1 MEWMGVNDIRE
12 SFLSYF
18 ESKGHKR
25 LPSFPLLPKD
35 DKSLL
40 LINSGMAPMKKWFL
54 GQEEPPCHRVTTC
67 QKCIRTPDIDNVG
80 KDDRHGTYFE
90 MLGNFSFGNYFKKE
104 VIPWAWEYFTE
115 VIKLPKEKLYV
126 TVYQDD
132 DEAYDI
138 WHNEIGLSE
147 DRIFRFGKEDNF
159 WEIGSGPCGPCSE
172 IYFDRGV
179 EHGCGHPDCTV
190 GCDCDRFIEVWN
202 LVFSQFDSDGEG
214 NYERMEHP
222 NIDTGMGLERLACV
236 MQGVDNLFEV
246 DTVQNIMKKIG
257 EIAGVKYHEDPVKD
271 VSLRVI
277 TDHVRSTTFII
288 SDGVMPA
295 NEGRGYVL
303 KRLLRRA
310 ARHGR
315 LLGINEPF
323 IYKVVDTVI
332 EENRVAYPELAEH
345 ADYIKKV
352 ILSEEE
358 RFCRTIDQGFELL
371 NDYVAK
377 LEEAGETV
385 LPGDVAFKLYDT
397 YGFPLDLT
405 QDILED
411 KNITVDVEGFT
422 VLMNDQKKRARDA
435 RASANGVS
443 WVEDSLA
450 SLGDVKTKF
459 VGYNRMDSASEVLA
473 ILKDGELVSELS
485 EGEEAVIILDTT
497 PFYAEMGGQVGDRGT
512 ITSGPSIFNVTDCK
526 KSPTGGQTMHIGVM
540 GSGHIK
546 VGDNVRARLTESIR
560 NATQRNHTACH
571 LLQKA
576 LREVLG
582 DHVHQAGSYV
592 DENRCRFDF
601 SHFSAMT
608 AEEIAETEK
617 VVNEMVLSS
626 LDVDINEMPIEDAK
640 QMGAM
645 ALFGEKY
652 GDTVRVVNVSG
663 RSIEFCGGT
672 HVTNTSKIGLFKII
686 SESSVA
692 AGVRRIEAVTGTG
705 VLEYIEQ
712 MNGTLAETA
721 SNLKVNG
728 VGEVAQKSAAV
739 MADLK
744 AKDKEIDELN
754 NKLAQMRV
762 ESLISSAKEICG
774 LKFICTKFEG
784 ITPASLRIMG
794 DHIKFTAQ
802 DAIALLASVN
812 EDKVSVLVVCG
823 INALKEGA
831 HAGKIVKEIAAM
843 AGGSGGGRPDSAMGG
858 ANPEMI
864 DEALASAA
872 EIVETLLI
880 NK

>member
-1 MEWMGVNDIRE
+1 
-12 SFLSYF
+12 
-18 ESKGHKR
+18 
-25 LPSFPLLPKD
+25 
-35 DKSLL
+35 
-40 LINSGMAPMKKWFL
+40 
-54 GQEEPPCHRVTTC
+54 
-67 QKCIRTPDIDNVG
+67 
-80 KDDRHGTYFE
+80 
-90 MLGNFSFGNYFKKE
+90 
-104 VIPWAWEYFTE
+104 
-115 VIKLPKEKLYV
+115 
-126 TVYQDD
+126 
-132 DEAYDI
+132 
-138 WHNEIGLSE
+138 
-147 DRIFRFGKEDNF
+147 
-159 WEIGSGPCGPCSE
+159 
-172 IYFDRGV
+172 
-179 EHGCGHPDCTV
+179 
-190 GCDCDRFIEVWN
+190 
-202 LVFSQFDSDGEG
+202 
-214 NYERMEHP
+214 
-222 NIDTGMGLERLACV
+222 
-236 MQGVDNLFEV
+236 
-246 DTVQNIMKKIG
+246 
-257 EIAGVKYHEDPVKD
+257 
-271 VSLRVI
+271 
-277 TDHVRSTTFII
+277 
-288 SDGVMPA
+288 
-295 NEGRGYVL
+295 
-303 KRLLRRA
+303 
-310 ARHGR
+310 
-315 LLGINEPF
+315 
-323 IYKVVDTVI
+323 
-332 EENRVAYPELAEH
+332 
-345 ADYIKKV
+345 
-352 ILSEEE
+352 
-358 RFCRTIDQGFELL
+358 
-371 NDYVAK
+371 
-377 LEEAGETV
+377 
-385 LPGDVAFKLYDT
+385 
-397 YGFPLDLT
+397 
-405 QDILED
+405 
-411 KNITVDVEGFT
+411 
-422 VLMNDQKKRARDA
+422 MNDQKKRARDA

-450 SLGDVKTKF
+450 ALGDVKTKF

-473 ILKDGELVSELS
+473 ILKDGELVSELD
-485 EGEEAVIILDTT
+485 EGDEAVIILDTT

-526 KSPTGGQTMHIGVM
+526 KSPTGQTMHIGVM
-540 GSGHIK
+540 GSGHIRT
-546 VGDNVRARLTESIR
+546 GSSVRARLTESIR

-617 VVNEMVLSS
+617 VVNEMVLAS

-705 VLEYIEQ
+705 VLDYIDQ

-784 ITPASLRIMG
+784 IAPASLRIMG

-831 HAGKIVKEIAAM
+831 HAGKIVKEISAM

-864 DEALASAA
+864 DEALAAAA

-880 NK
+880 TK

>member
-1 MEWMGVNDIRE
+1 MEWMGLNDIRE
-12 SFLSYF
+12 SFLSFF

-90 MLGNFSFGNYFKKE
+90 MLGNFSFGDYFKKE
-104 VIPWAWEYFTE
+104 AITWAWEFLTE
-115 VIKLPKEKLYV
+115 VMKLPKERLYI
-126 TVYQDD
+126 TVYNED
-132 DEAYDI
+132 DEAYDY
-138 WHNEIGLSE
+138 WRNMIGVPE
-147 DRIFRFGKEDNF
+147 DHIYRFGKEDNF

-172 IYFDRGV
+172 IHYDRGV
-179 EHGCGHPDCTV
+179 EHGCGSPDCGV
-190 GCDCDRFIEVWN
+190 GCECDRFIEVWN

-214 NYERMEHP
+214 HYERMEHP
-222 NIDTGMGLERLACV
+222 NIDTGMGMERLACI

-246 DTVQNIMKKIG
+246 DTVQNIMKKIS
-257 EIAGVKYHEDPVKD
+257 EIAGVKYHDDPTMD
-271 VSLRVI
+271 ISLRVI
-277 TDHVRSTTFII
+277 TDHVRSSTFMI

-323 IYKVVDTVI
+323 IYKIVDTVV
-332 EENRVAYPELAEH
+332 EENKIAYPELAEH
-345 ADYIKKV
+345 AGYIKKV

-371 NDYVAK
+371 NDYVAQ
-377 LEEAGETV
+377 LEEKGEKV
-385 LPGDVAFKLYDT
+385 LPGDVAFRLYDT
-397 YGFPLDLT
+397 FGFPLDLT
-405 QDILED
+405 EDILED
-411 KNITVDVEGFT
+411 RGITVDEEAFNT
-422 VLMNDQKKRARDA
+422 LMGEQKQRAREA

-443 WVEDSLA
+443 WVEDSLSA
-450 SLGDVKTKF
+450 LGDIKTKF
-459 VGYNRMDSASEVLA
+459 VGYNRMDSAAEILA
-473 ILKDGELVSELS
+473 ILVNGQLVKSIS
-485 EGEEAVIILDTT
+485 EGDEGVVILDST

-512 ITSGPSIFNVTDCK
+512 ISDGPAIFNVTDCK
-526 KSPTGGQTMHIGVM
+526 KSPTGLYMHIGTM
-540 GSGHIK
+540 GAGTLRT
-546 VGDNVRARLTESIR
+546 GDNVRARLNEAVR
-560 NATQRNHTACH
+560 MATQRNHTACH

-592 DENRCRFDF
+592 DEHRCRFDF

-617 VVNEMVLSS
+617 VVNEMILSA
-626 LDVDINEMPIEDAK
+626 LDVDISECPIEEAK
-640 QMGAM
+640 QMGAT

-652 GDTVRVVNVSG
+652 GDIVRVVNISG

-672 HVTNTSKIGLFKII
+672 HVNNTSRIGLFKII

-705 VLEYIEQ
+705 VLEYIDRTNES
-712 MNGTLAETA
+712 LAETA
-721 SNLKVNG
+721 ANLKVNG
-728 VGEVAQKSAAV
+728 VGEVPQKSAAV
-739 MADLK
+739 MAELK
-744 AKDKEIDELN
+744 NKEKEIEELN

-762 ESLISSAKEICG
+762 ESLLGSAKEICG
-774 LKFICTKFEG
+774 LRFVCAKLEG
-784 ITPASLRIMG
+784 AAPASLRIMG
-794 DHIKFTAQ
+794 DHIKFTAP
-802 DAIALLASVN
+802 DAVALLASVN
-812 EDKVSVLVVCG
+812 EGKASVLVVCG
-823 INALKEGA
+823 LEALKEGA
-831 HAGKIVKEIAAM
+831 HAGKIVKEISAM

-858 ANPEMI
+858 ANPDML
-864 DEALASAA
+864 DEALSSAA

>member
-1 MEWMGVNDIRE
+1 MEWTGVNELRE
-12 SFLSYF
+12 MYLKFF
-18 ESKGHKR
+18 ESKDHLR
-25 LPSFPLLPKD
+25 LPSFPLVPQG
-35 DKSLL
+35 DKSIL
-40 LINSGMAPMKKWFL
+40 LINAGMTPMKKYFT
-54 GQEEPPCHRVTTC
+54 GEETPPRKRVTTC
-67 QKCIRTPDIDNVG
+67 QKCIRTPDIERVG
-80 KDDRHGTYFE
+80 ITARHGTYFE
-90 MLGNFSFGNYFKKE
+90 MLGNFSFGDYFKKE

-138 WHNEIGLSE
+138 WHNVIGLSE

-257 EIAGVKYHEDPVKD
+257 EIAGIKYHDDPVKD

-473 ILKDGELVSELS
+473 ILKDGELVSELE

-705 VLEYIEQ
+705 VLDYIEQ
-712 MNGTLAETA
+712 MNGTLGETA

-739 MADLK
+739 MAELK
-744 AKDKEIDELN
+744 AKDKEIEELN

-762 ESLISSAKEICG
+762 ESLISTAKDICG

-784 ITPASLRIMG
+784 ISPASLRIMG

-802 DAIALLASVN
+802 DAVALLASVN

>member
-12 SFLSYF
+12 SFLSFF

-25 LPSFPLLPKD
+25 LPSFPLIPNG

-80 KDDRHGTYFE
+80 KDDRHGTFFE
-90 MLGNFSFGNYFKKE
+90 MLGNFSFQNYFKRE
-104 VIPWAWEYFTE
+104 AIHWAWEYFTE
-115 VIKLPKEKLYV
+115 VIKLPKDKLYV
-126 TVYQDD
+126 TVYLDD
-132 DEAYDI
+132 DEAHDI
-138 WHNEIGLSE
+138 WKNEIGLSE
-147 DRIFRFGKEDNF
+147 DHISRFGKEDNF
-159 WEIGSGPCGPCSE
+159 WEHGSGPCGPCSE
-172 IYFDRGV
+172 IYFDRGP
-179 EHGCGHPDCTV
+179 EHGCGSPDCKV
-190 GCDCDRFIEVWN
+190 GCECDRYIEVWN

-214 NYERMEHP
+214 TYNLLEKP

-257 EIAGVKYHEDPVKD
+257 SIAGVNYHDDPVKD

-277 TDHVRSTTFII
+277 TDHARSTTFMIA
-288 SDGVMPA
+288 DGVMPA

-315 LLGINEPF
+315 LLGIKEPF

-332 EENRVAYPELAEH
+332 EENKFAYPEIAEH

-358 RFCRTIDQGFELL
+358 RFCRTIDQGFDLL
-371 NDYVAK
+371 NEEVEK
-377 LEEAGETV
+377 LTAEGETV
-385 LPGDVAFKLYDT
+385 LPGDIAFRLYDT
-397 YGFPLDLT
+397 FGFPLDLT
-405 QDILED
+405 QDILEE
-411 KNITVDVEGFT
+411 KNITVDEESFT
-422 VLMNDQKKRARDA
+422 ALMNEQKKRARDA
-435 RASANGVS
+435 RASINGVS
-443 WVEDSLA
+443 WVEDNLTV
-450 SLGDVKTKF
+450 LGDTKTKF
-459 VGYNRMDSASEVLA
+459 VGYNRMDSASKVLA
-473 ILKDGELVSELS
+473 ILKDGELSNDIE
-485 EGEEAVIILDTT
+485 EGEEGVIILDST
-497 PFYAEMGGQVGDRGT
+497 PFYAEMGGQVGDRGV
-512 ITSGPSIFNVTDCK
+512 ISEGPSIFNVTDCK
-526 KSPTGGQTMHIGVM
+526 KSPTGQYMHIGTM
-540 GSGHIK
+540 TSGILRT
-546 VGDNVRARLTESIR
+546 GDSVRARLNEEIR
-560 NATQRNHTACH
+560 MATQRNHTACH

-592 DENRCRFDF
+592 DEHRCRFDF

-617 VVNEMVLSS
+617 IVNEMILSA
-626 LDVDINEMPIEDAK
+626 LDVDISEKPIEEAR

-652 GDTVRVVNVSG
+652 GDVVRVVDVSG

-672 HVTNTSKIGLFKII
+672 HVNNTSRIGLFKIL

-692 AGVRRIEAVTGTG
+692 AGVRRIEATTGTG
-705 VLEYIEQ
+705 VLDYINQ
-712 MNGTLAETA
+712 MNENLAETA
-721 SNLKVNG
+721 ANLKVNG
-728 VGEVAQKSAAV
+728 IGEVAQKSGAV

-744 AKDKEIDELN
+744 NKDKEIEELN

-762 ESLISSAKEICG
+762 ESLISNAKELCG
-774 LKFICTKFEG
+774 FKFICAKLDG
-784 ITPASLRIMG
+784 INPGSLRIMG
-794 DHIKFTAQ
+794 DHIKAKEP
-802 DAIALLASVN
+802 DAIAVLASVS
-812 EDKVSVLVVCG
+812 EEKASILAVCG
-823 INALKEGA
+823 INALKDGA
-831 HAGKIVKEIAAM
+831 NAGKIVREISSV

-858 ANPEMI
+858 ANPEML
-864 DEALASAA
+864 DEALASAC

>member
-1 MEWMGVNDIRE
+1 
-12 SFLSYF
+12 
-18 ESKGHKR
+18 
-25 LPSFPLLPKD
+25 
-35 DKSLL
+35 
-40 LINSGMAPMKKWFL
+40 
-54 GQEEPPCHRVTTC
+54 
-67 QKCIRTPDIDNVG
+67 
-80 KDDRHGTYFE
+80 
-90 MLGNFSFGNYFKKE
+90 MLGNFSFGNYFKNE

-115 VIKLPKEKLYV
+115 VINLPKEKLYV
-126 TVYQDD
+126 TVYEDD
-132 DEAYDI
+132 DDAFDI
-138 WHNEIGLSE
+138 WHNVIGLSE

-179 EHGCGHPDCTV
+179 EHGCGSPDCTV

-257 EIAGVKYHEDPVKD
+257 EIAGIKYHDDPVKD

-295 NEGRGYVL
+295 NAGRGYVL

-371 NDYVAK
+371 NEYVAK
-377 LEEAGETV
+377 LEADGETV

-411 KNITVDVEGFT
+411 KNFTVDVEGFT

-443 WVEDSLA
+443 WVEDSLGA
-450 SLGDVKTKF
+450 LGDIKTKF
-459 VGYNRMDSASEVLA
+459 VGYNRMDSSSKILA
-473 ILKDGELVSELS
+473 ILKDGQLVKDLE
-485 EGEEAVIILDTT
+485 EGEDGVVILDST

-512 ITSGPSIFNVTDCK
+512 ISDGPSIFNVTDCK
-526 KSPTGGQTMHIGVM
+526 KSPTGQYMHIGKM
-540 GSGHIK
+540 GAGLLRT
-546 VGDNVRARLTESIR
+546 GDTVRARLTESIR

-582 DHVHQAGSYV
+582 DHVHQAGSFV

-617 VVNEMVLSS
+617 IVNEMVLSS
-626 LDVDINEMPIEDAK
+626 LDVDINEMPIEEAK

-705 VLEYIEQ
+705 VLDYIDQ
-712 MNGTLAETA
+712 MNGTLSETA
-721 SNLKVNG
+721 GHLKVNG
-728 VGEVAQKSAAV
+728 TGEVAQKSAAV
-739 MADLK
+739 MAELK
-744 AKDKEIDELN
+744 AKDKEIEELN

-762 ESLISSAKEICG
+762 ESLISSAKEIQG
-774 LKFICTKFEG
+774 LKFICTKLEG
-784 ITPASLRIMG
+784 ISPASLRIMG

-812 EDKVSVLVVCG
+812 EEKVSVLVVCG

>member
-1 MEWMGVNDIRE
+1 MEWMGLNDIRE

-18 ESKGHKR
+18 EGKGHLR
-25 LPSFPLLPKD
+25 LPSFPLIPKD

-40 LINSGMAPMKKWFL
+40 LINSGMAPQKKWFL

-115 VIKLPKEKLYV
+115 VLKLPKEKLYV
-126 TVYQDD
+126 TVYEDD
-132 DEAYDI
+132 DEAHDI
-138 WHNEIGLSE
+138 WHNVIGLPE
-147 DRIFRFGKEDNF
+147 DHISRFGKEDNF

-172 IYFDRGV
+172 IYFDRGP
-179 EHGCGHPDCTV
+179 EHGCGSPDCKV
-190 GCDCDRFIEVWN
+190 GCECDRYIEVWN

-214 NYERMEHP
+214 HYERMAHP
-222 NIDTGMGLERLACV
+222 NIDTGMGLERIACV

-257 EIAGVKYHEDPVKD
+257 EIAGVTYHEDPAHD

-277 TDHVRSTTFII
+277 TDHIRSTTFMIA
-288 SDGVMPA
+288 DGVMPA

-323 IYKVVDTVI
+323 LYKVVDTVI
-332 EENRVAYPELAEH
+332 AENAVAYPELSEH

-371 NDYVAK
+371 N
-377 LEEAGETV
+377 EEVQKMEQTGNTV
-385 LPGDVAFKLYDT
+385 LPGEACFRLYDT
-397 YGFPLDLT
+397 YGFPIDLT
-405 QDILED
+405 QDILEE
-411 KNITVDVEGFT
+411 KGMTVDEEGFNT
-422 VLMNDQKKRARDA
+422 LMSEQKKRARDA

-443 WVEDSLA
+443 WVEDNLVA
-450 SLGDVKTKF
+450 LGDQKTKF
-459 VGYNRMDSASEVLA
+459 VGYNRMDSASKVLA
-473 ILKDGELVSELS
+473 ILKDGVMVNDIE
-485 EGEEAVIILDTT
+485 EGEEGVIVLDST
-497 PFYAEMGGQVGDRGT
+497 PFYAEMGGQVGDRGV
-512 ITSGPSIFNVTDCK
+512 ISEGPSTFNVTDCK
-526 KSPTGGQTMHIGVM
+526 KSPTGQYLHIGVM
-540 GSGHIK
+540 TSGILRI
-546 VGDNVRARLTESIR
+546 GDSVRARLNEEIR
-560 NATQRNHTACH
+560 KATQRNHTACH

-592 DENRCRFDF
+592 DESRCRFDF
-601 SHFSAMT
+601 THFSAMT
-608 AEEIAETEK
+608 QEEINETEK
-617 VVNEMVLSS
+617 IVNEMVLAA
-626 LDVDINEMPIEDAK
+626 LDVDISEKPIEEAR

-652 GDTVRVVNVSG
+652 GDVVRVVDVSG

-672 HVTNTSKIGLFKII
+672 HVDNTSRIGLFKIL

-692 AGVRRIEAVTGTG
+692 AGVRRIEATTGTG
-705 VLEYIEQ
+705 VLDYINE
-712 MNGTLAETA
+712 MNGILNETA
-721 SNLKVNG
+721 GNLKVTSST
-728 VGEVAQKSAAV
+728 EVSQKSAALMV
-739 MADLK
+739 ELK
-744 AKDKEIDELN
+744 NREKEIEELN
-754 NKLAQMRV
+754 DKLAQMRV
-762 ESLISSAKEICG
+762 ESLIQNAKEIQG
-774 LKFICTKFEG
+774 LKYISAKLEG
-784 ITPASLRIMG
+784 IKPDSLRIMG
-794 DHIKFTAQ
+794 DHLKFKAP
-802 DAIALLASVN
+802 DAIAVLASVN
-812 EDKVSVLVVCG
+812 DDKVSVLCVCG

-831 HAGKIVKEIAAM
+831 HAGKIVKEISGM

-858 ANPEMI
+858 ASVDMI
-864 DEALASAA
+864 DDALAASA

>member
-1 MEWMGVNDIRE
+1 MEWMGLNDIRE
-12 SFLSYF
+12 SFLSFF

-67 QKCIRTPDIDNVG
+67 QKCIRTPDIDSVG

-90 MLGNFSFGNYFKKE
+90 MLGNFSFGDYFKKE
-104 VIPWAWEYFTE
+104 AITWAWEFLTE
-115 VIKLPKEKLYV
+115 VMKLPKERLYI
-126 TVYQDD
+126 TVYNED
-132 DEAYDI
+132 DEAYDY
-138 WHNEIGLSE
+138 WRNMIGVPE
-147 DRIFRFGKEDNF
+147 DHIYRFGKEDNF

-172 IYFDRGV
+172 IHYDRGV
-179 EHGCGHPDCTV
+179 EHGCGKPDCGV
-190 GCDCDRFIEVWN
+190 GCECDRFIEVWN

-214 NYERMEHP
+214 HYDRMEHP
-222 NIDTGMGLERLACV
+222 NIDTGMGMERLACI

-246 DTVQNIMKKIG
+246 DTVQNIMKKIS
-257 EIAGVKYHEDPVKD
+257 EIAGVKYHDDPAMD

-277 TDHVRSTTFII
+277 TDHVRSSTFMI

-323 IYKVVDTVI
+323 IYKIVDTVI
-332 EENRVAYPELAEH
+332 EENKAAYPELVEH

-371 NDYVAK
+371 NDYVAQ
-377 LEEAGETV
+377 LEEKGEKV
-385 LPGDVAFKLYDT
+385 LPGDVAFRLYDT
-397 YGFPLDLT
+397 FGFPLDLT
-405 QDILED
+405 EDILED
-411 KNITVDVEGFT
+411 RGITVDEEAFNA
-422 VLMNDQKKRARDA
+422 LMGEQKKRARDA

-443 WVEDSLA
+443 WVEDSLS

-459 VGYNRMDSASEVLA
+459 VGYNRMDSAAKILA
-473 ILKDGELVSELS
+473 ILRDGQLVKSIS
-485 EGEEAVIILDTT
+485 EGEDGVIILDST

-512 ITSGPSIFNVTDCK
+512 ISDGPSIFNVTDCK
-526 KSPTGGQTMHIGVM
+526 KSPTGLYMHIGTM
-540 GSGHIK
+540 GAG
-546 VGDNVRARLTESIR
+546 VLRTGDSVRARLTEAIR
-560 NATQRNHTACH
+560 MATQRNHTACH

-592 DENRCRFDF
+592 DEHRCRFDF

-608 AEEIAETEK
+608 AEEIAETER
-617 VVNEMVLSS
+617 VVNEMILSA
-626 LDVDINEMPIEDAK
+626 LDVDISERPIEEAK
-640 QMGAM
+640 KMGAT

-652 GDTVRVVNVSG
+652 GDIVRVVNISG

-672 HVTNTSKIGLFKII
+672 HVTNTSRIGLFKII

-705 VLEYIEQ
+705 VLEYIDQINE
-712 MNGTLAETA
+712 NLAETA
-721 SNLKVNG
+721 TNLKVNG
-728 VGEVAQKSAAV
+728 AGEVPQKSAAV
-739 MADLK
+739 MAELK
-744 AKDKEIDELN
+744 NKDKEIEELN

-762 ESLISSAKEICG
+762 ESLLGCAKEICG
-774 LKFICTKFEG
+774 LRFVCAKLEG
-784 ITPASLRIMG
+784 IAPASLRIMG
-794 DHIKFTAQ
+794 DHIKFKAP

-812 EDKVSVLVVCG
+812 EGKASVLVVCG
-823 INALKEGA
+823 LEALKEGA
-831 HAGKIVKEIAAM
+831 HAGKIVKEISSM

-858 ANPEMI
+858 ANPDML

>member
-1 MEWMGVNDIRE
+1 
-12 SFLSYF
+12 
-18 ESKGHKR
+18 
-25 LPSFPLLPKD
+25 
-35 DKSLL
+35 
-40 LINSGMAPMKKWFL
+40 
-54 GQEEPPCHRVTTC
+54 
-67 QKCIRTPDIDNVG
+67 
-80 KDDRHGTYFE
+80 
-90 MLGNFSFGNYFKKE
+90 
-104 VIPWAWEYFTE
+104 
-115 VIKLPKEKLYV
+115 
-126 TVYQDD
+126 
-132 DEAYDI
+132 
-138 WHNEIGLSE
+138 
-147 DRIFRFGKEDNF
+147 
-159 WEIGSGPCGPCSE
+159 
-172 IYFDRGV
+172 
-179 EHGCGHPDCTV
+179 
-190 GCDCDRFIEVWN
+190 
-202 LVFSQFDSDGEG
+202 
-214 NYERMEHP
+214 
-222 NIDTGMGLERLACV
+222 
-236 MQGVDNLFEV
+236 
-246 DTVQNIMKKIG
+246 
-257 EIAGVKYHEDPVKD
+257 
-271 VSLRVI
+271 
-277 TDHVRSTTFII
+277 
-288 SDGVMPA
+288 
-295 NEGRGYVL
+295 
-303 KRLLRRA
+303 
-310 ARHGR
+310 
-315 LLGINEPF
+315 
-323 IYKVVDTVI
+323 
-332 EENRVAYPELAEH
+332 
-345 ADYIKKV
+345 
-352 ILSEEE
+352 
-358 RFCRTIDQGFELL
+358 
-371 NDYVAK
+371 
-377 LEEAGETV
+377 
-385 LPGDVAFKLYDT
+385 
-397 YGFPLDLT
+397 
-405 QDILED
+405 
-411 KNITVDVEGFT
+411 
-422 VLMNDQKKRARDA
+422 
-435 RASANGVS
+435 
-443 WVEDSLA
+443 
-450 SLGDVKTKF
+450 
-459 VGYNRMDSASEVLA
+459 
-473 ILKDGELVSELS
+473 
-485 EGEEAVIILDTT
+485 
-497 PFYAEMGGQVGDRGT
+497 
-512 ITSGPSIFNVTDCK
+512 
-526 KSPTGGQTMHIGVM
+526 MHIGVM

-705 VLEYIEQ
+705 VLDYIEQ
-712 MNGTLAETA
+712 MNGTLGETA

-739 MADLK
+739 MAELK
-744 AKDKEIDELN
+744 AKDKEIEELN

-762 ESLISSAKEICG
+762 ESLISTAKDICG

-784 ITPASLRIMG
+784 ISPASLRIMG

-802 DAIALLASVN
+802 DAVALLASVN

-831 HAGKIVKEIAAM
+831 HAGKIVKEISAM

>member
-12 SFLSYF
+12 SFLSFF

-25 LPSFPLLPKD
+25 LPSFPLIPNG

-90 MLGNFSFGNYFKKE
+90 MLGNFSFQNYFKRE
-104 VIPWAWEYFTE
+104 AINWAWEYFTE

-126 TVYQDD
+126 TVYLDD
-132 DEAYDI
+132 DEAHDI
-138 WHNEIGLSE
+138 WKNEIGLPE
-147 DRIFRFGKEDNF
+147 DHISRFGKEDNF
-159 WEIGSGPCGPCSE
+159 WEHGSGPCGPCSE
-172 IYFDRGV
+172 IYFDRGP
-179 EHGCGHPDCTV
+179 EHGCGKPDCKV
-190 GCDCDRFIEVWN
+190 GCECDRYIEVWN

-214 NYERMEHP
+214 TYNLLERP

-236 MQGVDNLFEV
+236 MQGVDNLFEI
-246 DTVQNIMKKIG
+246 DTVQNIMKKIS
-257 EIAGVKYHEDPVKD
+257 EIAGVKYHDDPTMD

-277 TDHVRSTTFII
+277 TDHARSTTFMIA
-288 SDGVMPA
+288 DGVMPA

-323 IYKVVDTVI
+323 IYKVIDTVI
-332 EENRVAYPELAEH
+332 EENKVAYPELAEH

-358 RFCRTIDQGFELL
+358 RFCRTIDQGFDLL
-371 NDYVAK
+371 NGEVDK
-377 LEEAGETV
+377 LTAAGETV
-385 LPGDVAFKLYDT
+385 LPGDIAFRLYDT
-397 YGFPLDLT
+397 FGFPLDLT
-405 QDILED
+405 QDILEEKD
-411 KNITVDVEGFT
+411 ITVDEEGFT
-422 VLMNDQKKRARDA
+422 ALMNEQKKRARDA
-435 RASANGVS
+435 RASINGVS
-443 WVEDSLA
+443 WVEDNLTV
-450 SLGDVKTKF
+450 LGDTKTKF
-459 VGYNRMDSASEVLA
+459 VGYNRMDSASKVLA
-473 ILKDGELVSELS
+473 ILKDGELSNDIE
-485 EGEEAVIILDTT
+485 EGEEGVIILDST
-497 PFYAEMGGQVGDRGT
+497 PFYAEMGGQVGDRGV
-512 ITSGPSIFNVTDCK
+512 ISEGPSIFNVTDCK
-526 KSPTGGQTMHIGVM
+526 KSPTGQYMHIGTM
-540 GSGHIK
+540 TNGILRT
-546 VGDNVRARLTESIR
+546 GDSVRARLNEEIR
-560 NATQRNHTACH
+560 MATQRNHTACH

-592 DENRCRFDF
+592 DEHRCRFDF

-617 VVNEMVLSS
+617 IVNEMILSA
-626 LDVDINEMPIEDAK
+626 LDVDISEKPIEEAR

-652 GDTVRVVNVSG
+652 GDVVRVVDVSG

-672 HVTNTSKIGLFKII
+672 HVNTTSRIGLFKIL

-692 AGVRRIEAVTGTG
+692 AGVRRIEATTGTG
-705 VLEYIEQ
+705 VLDYINQ
-712 MNGTLAETA
+712 MNENLAETA

-728 VGEVAQKSAAV
+728 IGEVAQKSGAV

-744 AKDKEIDELN
+744 NKDKEIEELN

-762 ESLISSAKEICG
+762 ESLIANAKDLCG
-774 LKFICTKFEG
+774 LKFICAKLDG
-784 ITPASLRIMG
+784 INPGSLRIMG
-794 DHIKFTAQ
+794 DHIKFAAP
-802 DAIALLASVN
+802 DAIAVLASVN
-812 EDKVSVLVVCG
+812 DDKASILAVCG
-823 INALKEGA
+823 VNALKEGA
-831 HAGKIVKEIAAM
+831 NAGKIVREISSM

-864 DEALASAA
+864 DEALSSAG

>member
-1 MEWMGVNDIRE
+1 
-12 SFLSYF
+12 
-18 ESKGHKR
+18 
-25 LPSFPLLPKD
+25 
-35 DKSLL
+35 
-40 LINSGMAPMKKWFL
+40 
-54 GQEEPPCHRVTTC
+54 
-67 QKCIRTPDIDNVG
+67 
-80 KDDRHGTYFE
+80 
-90 MLGNFSFGNYFKKE
+90 
-104 VIPWAWEYFTE
+104 
-115 VIKLPKEKLYV
+115 
-126 TVYQDD
+126 
-132 DEAYDI
+132 
-138 WHNEIGLSE
+138 
-147 DRIFRFGKEDNF
+147 
-159 WEIGSGPCGPCSE
+159 
-172 IYFDRGV
+172 
-179 EHGCGHPDCTV
+179 
-190 GCDCDRFIEVWN
+190 
-202 LVFSQFDSDGEG
+202 
-214 NYERMEHP
+214 
-222 NIDTGMGLERLACV
+222 
-236 MQGVDNLFEV
+236 
-246 DTVQNIMKKIG
+246 
-257 EIAGVKYHEDPVKD
+257 KYHDDPVKD

-473 ILKDGELVSELS
+473 ILKDGELVSELE
-485 EGEEAVIILDTT
+485 EGDEAVIILDST

-526 KSPTGGQTMHIGVM
+526 KSPTGQTMHIGVM

-546 VGDNVRARLTESIR
+546 TGSSVRARLTESIR

-617 VVNEMVLSS
+617 VVNEMVLAS

-705 VLEYIEQ
+705 VLDYIEQ
-712 MNGTLAETA
+712 MNGTLSETA

-744 AKDKEIDELN
+744 AKDKEIEELN

-762 ESLISSAKEICG
+762 ESLVANAKEICG

-784 ITPASLRIMG
+784 ISPASLRIMG

-812 EDKVSVLVVCG
+812 DDKVSVLVVCG